1 MTTKSS
7 ELWVQIQDLLNC
19 ANLLPD
25 LSPISCYK
33 SIAVL
38 KLNYSPPPKPTSVLS
53 HVIHT
58 VTPSPLPEN
67 QSPGNQPGSCCSDSG
82 VWWWPQGEAG
92 ERGTAEEDRNKG
104 SSNRSS
110 WLIHTGFKGEQ
121 RSVKGNSLS
130 FRQWIEFFPHNWLF
144 HIFVIVGGSYLFYT
158 SGVT

>member
-7 ELWVQIQDLLNC
+7 ELWAQIQDLLNC

-33 SIAVL
+33 SIALL
-38 KLNYSPPPKPTSVLS
+38 KLNYSLLPKPTSVLS
-53 HVIHT
+53 EIRT
-58 VTPSPLPEN
+58 VTPPPSQKIRVRETSQEAVAVMQVCDDGHRARL
-67 QSPGNQPGSCCSDSG
+67 GSVGLQRKTETKPVVTDPPD
-82 VWWWPQGEAG
+82 WF
-92 ERGTAEEDRNKG
+92 D
-104 SSNRSS
+104 
-110 WLIHTGFKGEQ
+110 TGFEGEQ
-121 RSVKGNSLS
+121 RSVKGNSLG